1 MKIRNVIKLLLLVAV
16 LCIGGSWWYFEVYSK
31 RVDPMATDNEG
42 IIQEELTALGE
53 TLQSGIRELGELN
66 TAEYYFSRVET
77 VESTKKIDL
86 TSIGINFIH
95 DIPLTTNSFSYS
107 YDGEI
112 KAGIDFSEVRVEKDV
127 EKKQLTVILPQA
139 RILSSV
145 IDPDSYVFYEVKNN
159 ILNPIDP
166 QDYAVS
172 FAELVHAEEE
182 RAVEKGIL
190 DRANE
195 NAVKMI
201 RNFVGSYASGEYKI
215 TVKTGE

>member
-1 MKIRNVIKLLLLVAV
+1 MKIKNVIKLLLLVV
-16 LCIGGSWWYFEVYSK
+16 ILCFGASWWYFEVYSK
-31 RVDPMATDNEG
+31 RTDPIVTDKEG
-42 IIQEELTALGE
+42 IIQEELNLLGE
-53 TLQSGIRELGELN
+53 TLESGIRELGELN

-77 VESTKKIDL
+77 VESTKKLDL
-86 TSIGINFIH
+86 TSIGIDFVH

-112 KAGIDFSEVRVEKDV
+112 KAGIDFSEVKVEKDF
-127 EKKQLTVILPQA
+127 EKKQVTVILPKA

-172 FAELVHAEEE
+172 FANLIHAEEE
-182 RAVEKGIL
+182 KAVEKGIL
-190 DRANE
+190 NKANE

-201 RNFVGSYASGEYKI
+201 RNFVGSYASEEYKI
-215 TVKTGE
+215 IVKTGE

>member
-1 MKIRNVIKLLLLVAV
+1 MKIRNVIKLLLLVAI
-16 LCIGGSWWYFEVYSK
+16 LCVAGSWWYFEVYSK
-31 RVDPMATDNEG
+31 RTEPISTDNEG
-42 IIQEELTALGE
+42 LIQEELTVLGE

-77 VESTKKIDL
+77 VESTKKLDL
-86 TSIGINFIH
+86 TSIGIDFVH

-112 KAGIDFSEVRVEKDV
+112 KAGIDFSQVKIEKDV
-127 EKKQLTVILPQA
+127 EKKELTVILPQA

-145 IDPDSYVFYEVKNN
+145 IDPDSYVFYEIKNN

-182 RAVEKGIL
+182 KAVEKGIL
-190 DRANE
+190 NKANE
-195 NAVKMI
+195 NAVKLI
-201 RNFVGSYASGEYKI
+201 RNFISSYVSGDYKI
-215 TVKTGE
+215 IVKTGE

>member
-1 MKIRNVIKLLLLVAV
+1 MKIKNVIKLLLLVAI
-16 LCIGGSWWYFEVYSK
+16 LCVAGSWWYFEVYSK
-31 RVDPMATDNEG
+31 KVDPISTDNEG
-42 IIQEELTALGE
+42 MIREELTVLGE

-77 VESTKKIDL
+77 VESTKKLDL
-86 TSIGINFIH
+86 TSIGINFVH

-112 KAGIDFSEVRVEKDV
+112 KAGIDFSEVQVEKDF
-127 EKKQLTVILPQA
+127 EKKELTVILPQA

-172 FAELVHAEEE
+172 FAELIHAEEE
-182 RAVEKGIL
+182 KALEKGIL
-190 DRANE
+190 NKANE

-201 RNFVGSYASGEYKI
+201 RNFVGFYASDEYRI
-215 TVKTGE
+215 IVKTGE